1 MQHLP
6 CWWKCYISYKLI
18 QYGKIMNIINNLWL
32 NYRYVRY
39 MADGSSILMEISPL
53 LWLISWPRRSP
64 LLHLKKLYGHNTF
77 IQMKNILLNKHYWSI
92 SWWLV
97 SYSGPNWWHILCI
110 RNAMNDVIWW
120 CHLIIQWHITRVH
133 ADIATAGDI
142 EKQAGNMWTH
152 EVISCFGMNTN
163 IHCHTSMVSHEHITT
178 LTNRKNERVSRL

>member
-1 MQHLP
+1 MFVIWP
-6 CWWKCYISYKLI
+6 MDRPYWWKSHLFCDLSHGQGDRHYSISRNFMAIIPLYKW
-18 QYGKIMNIINNLWL
+18 KI
-32 NYRYVRY
+32 Y
-39 MADGSSILMEISPL
+39 
-53 LWLISWPRRSP
+53 
-64 LLHLKKLYGHNTF
+64 
-77 IQMKNILLNKHYWSI
+77 LNKHYWSI
-92 SWWLV
+92 RWWLV

>member
-1 MQHLP
+1 MSTIYINNITKIMQHLP

-77 IQMKNILLNKHYWSI
+77 IQMTNISKQTLLINK
-92 SWWLV
+92 LMV
-97 SYSGPNWWHILCI
+97 GVVFYSKLTCFVACHPVVELW
-110 RNAMNDVIWW
+110 AMNAILKAIHIVQPIE
-120 CHLIIQWHITRVH
+120 QWNV
-133 ADIATAGDI
+133 
-142 EKQAGNMWTH
+142 
-152 EVISCFGMNTN
+152 SC
-163 IHCHTSMVSHEHITT
+163 
-178 LTNRKNERVSRL
+178 